1 MAVGA
6 GKSRSPSEGQDK
18 LRGPL
23 LVFDLVGPMAHFRK
37 FYTNSSSLSYPLPPR
52 TALMGL
58 IAALL
63 GWERDAYYEALG
75 IDQAHLGVALQTPVR
90 SVMQTV
96 NYLFTKNEGW
106 DGSQG
111 HTQIPVEFILPRPP
125 ERFLRYRI
133 YFAYLNPMLIEK
145 LAEQLARSEYAY
157 PLCLGLTECPAWVE
171 KARIY
176 PSVEVEW
183 VHDPEGPLPLQ
194 TAVPLPRLREL
205 PPLEELAGRRLLK
218 DRMPLDFHPDRR
230 LKTATDVLWEA
241 EGRPLPLKVSG
252 LVFKAPGEDAYGLFL
267 EL

>member
-1 MAVGA
+1 MAIGA
-6 GKSRSPSEGQDK
+6 GTDKGEGK
-18 LRGPL
+18 GRGPL
-23 LVFDLVGPMAHFRK
+23 LVFDVVGPMAHFRK

-52 TALMGL
+52 TTLMGL
-58 IAALL
+58 IAALRRCD
-63 GWERDAYYEALG
+63 RDAYYEELG
-75 IDQAHLGVALQTPVR
+75 MERGRLGVALKTPVR
-90 SVMQTV
+90 SVMQTI
-96 NYLFTKNEGW
+96 NYLATDDQDWHGIKRR
-106 DGSQG
+106 
-111 HTQIPVEFILPRPP
+111 TQVPMEFILPRPP
-125 ERFLRYRI
+125 ERFLRYRV
-133 YFAYLNPMLIEK
+133 YFGYLDPMLIEK

-171 KARIY
+171 NARLY
-176 PSVEVEW
+176 HSDEVEW

-194 TAVPLPRLREL
+194 TAVPVPRLREL
-205 PPLEELAGRRLLK
+205 PPLEELAGHRLLK